1 MSPIG
6 STFRTCR
13 SGSNIQLSRAD
24 RSKLK
29 AVVVNRNSP
38 RKHVWR
44 AKIVVLMA
52 DRRGTAEIMQA
63 TGKGKTVCMT
73 SATEARPA

>member
-1 MSPIG
+1 
-6 STFRTCR
+6 
-13 SGSNIQLSRAD
+13 
-24 RSKLK
+24 
-29 AVVVNRNSP
+29 VVVNRNSP